1 MSEREREWCLTHV
14 TEKPRSHGRRRGGRE
29 QDAHRAE
36 KGQCGGSPVQGRGSR
51 VGREGGGEG
60 GCLVPGTQPI
70 WKDPQRGY
78 GSTGV
83 NGAFFLTLLTN
94 SKALIKMF
102 NFIESELG
110 TCISSHE
117 NALFPSGVC
126 LVTLA

>member
-1 MSEREREWCLTHV
+1 MWRV
-14 TEKPRSHGRRRGGRE
+14 TGAGKRKPGR
-29 QDAHRAE
+29 
-36 KGQCGGSPVQGRGSR
+36 QGRGR
-51 VGREGGGEG
+51 GRGLFGAGHAARLE
-60 GCLVPGTQPI
+60 
-70 WKDPQRGY
+70 
-78 GSTGV
+78 GSTERIWQHRREWGL
-83 NGAFFLTLLTN
+83 FFTLLNN